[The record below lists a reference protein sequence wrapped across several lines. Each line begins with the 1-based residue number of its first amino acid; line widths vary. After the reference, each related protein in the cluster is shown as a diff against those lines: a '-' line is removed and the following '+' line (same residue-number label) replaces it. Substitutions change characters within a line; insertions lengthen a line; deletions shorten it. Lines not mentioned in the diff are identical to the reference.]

1 MVNDFLKMSATAL
14 GHKIGNGEIN
24 PVELTLQFLEQ
35 IRGHPLRKKIY
46 ARLTEDRA
54 LKEAELS
61 RSRAKNGTRKSVLDG
76 VPISWKDLFDTVGV
90 ATEAGSLL
98 LKNRVPRS
106 DAIVLKNATNAG
118 LICLGKT
125 HMSELAFSGLGLNPM
140 TNTPPCV
147 NDKDAVPGG
156 SSSGAAASVAFNLAV
171 AGIGSDT
178 GGSVRIPAAW
188 NDLVGLKTT
197 IGRLSVVG
205 SVPLNPNFDTI
216 GPLCRSVEDALNIL
230 GILENKEVSNIQKVG
245 LNTLKLMILN
255 TGTFNDIHPKV
266 NQGFNQVVDILKE
279 NGVTIDNKNIDE
291 VNEVQEIGFDLMS
304 AGSYG
309 TWQKEIEKSP
319 ELMFPEILHRFRSGK
334 DVLAVDY
341 IYAWGRLRALRSSW
355 LEKTSSYDAVIL
367 PTSQILPP
375 NLERLLRDGEYYKKQ
390 NLLALK
396 NTRIANLLGLSA
408 LTIPTGVPSV
418 GFMLMA
424 TPNSEEKLLN
434 IGATIEKLLT

>member
-1 MVNDFLKMSATAL
+1 MSASEL
-14 GHKIGNGEIN
+14 GRKIGNGDID
-24 PVELTLQFLEQ
+24 PIELTTKFLEE
-35 IRGHPLRKKIY
+35 IKGHALNEQIY

-54 LKEAELS
+54 LHEAELS

-76 VPISWKDLFDTVGV
+76 VPVSWKDLFDTAGV

-98 LKNRVPRS
+98 LKNRVPKS
-106 DAIVLKNATNAG
+106 DSIVLKNATNAG

-125 HMSELAFSGLGLNPM
+125 HMSELAFSGLGLNPI
-140 TNTPPCV
+140 TSTPPCV
-147 NDKDAVPGG
+147 NDIDAVPGG
-156 SSSGAAASVAFNLAV
+156 SSSGAAASVAFHLAA

-197 IGRLSVVG
+197 IGRLSVEG
-205 SVPLNPNFDTI
+205 SVPLNPHFDTI

-230 GILENKEVSNIQKVG
+230 GVLEGKKVSDIQEVEFE
-245 LNTLKLMILN
+245 TLKFMILK
-255 TGTFNDIHPKV
+255 TGTFDDIHPKV
-266 NQGFNQVVDILKE
+266 DKGFNHVVDILKE
-279 NGVTIDNKNIDE
+279 NGVSIEIRHIEE
-291 VNEVQEIGFDLMS
+291 VNEVQEIGFALMS

-319 ELMFPEILHRFRSGK
+319 ELMFPEILNRFRSGK
-334 DVLAVDY
+334 EILAVDY
-341 IYAWGRLRALRSSW
+341 IYAWRRLRELRVLW
-355 LEKTSSYDAVIL
+355 MEKTSSFDAVIM

-375 NLERLLRDGEYYKKQ
+375 NLQRLLSDGEYYKRQ

-396 NTRIANLLGLSA
+396 NTRIANLLGLSS
-408 LTIPTGVPSV
+408 LTIPTGFPSV

-424 TPNSEEKLLN
+424 KPNSEESLLS
-434 IGATIEKLLT
+434 IGATIEKMLA

>member
-1 MVNDFLKMSATAL
+1 MSATTL
-14 GHKIGNGEIN
+14 GHKIGKGEID
-24 PVELTLQFLEQ
+24 PVELTLKFLEE
-35 IRGHPLRKKIY
+35 IKRHSLREKIY

-54 LKEAELS
+54 VNEAKLS
-61 RSRAKNGTRKSVLDG
+61 RSRARNGMRKSVLDG
-76 VPISWKDLFDTVGV
+76 VPISWKDLFDTAGV

-98 LKNRVPRS
+98 LKNRIPKS

-147 NDKDAVPGG
+147 NDKNAVPGG
-156 SSSGAAASVAFNLAV
+156 SSSGAAASVAFNLAS

-197 IGRLSVVG
+197 IGRLSVAG

-216 GPLCRSVEDALNIL
+216 GPLCRSVEDALNL
-230 GILENKEVSNIQKVG
+230 LKILEGKEVSNFQKVEFKS
-245 LNTLKLMILN
+245 LKLMILK
-255 TGTFNDIHPKV
+255 TGTFNDIHPQV
-266 NQGFNQVVDILKE
+266 DQGFARVVDLLK
-279 NGVTIDNKNIDE
+279 KNDVSVDSRHIEE

-309 TWQKEIEKSP
+309 IWQKEIEKSP
-319 ELMFPEILHRFRSGK
+319 ELMFPEILSRFRSGK

-341 IYAWGRLRALRSSW
+341 IHAWRRLRELRSLW
-355 LEKTSSYDAVIL
+355 IKKTSSYDAVIL

-375 NLERLLRDGEYYKKQ
+375 NLDRLLRDGEYYKKQ

-408 LTIPTGVPSV
+408 LTIPTGLPSV

-434 IGATIEKLLT
+434 MGAIIEKMLT